1 MNKKYQNVQINPNDR
16 SSFIQAGQIPNPLNG
31 RPAKNSYWDNNLS
44 GNGTFIA
51 YGGTQRWYN
60 AADLII
66 PGSSSGVNSTYD
78 NLDSGFA
85 LIIAPYE
92 PDDVSVGNNG
102 QYGLN
107 VFDFTNSRTINNSGV
122 LIFNGVQDYLKPNN
136 TSTFH
141 NTGTILNIASKE
153 DDDSL
158 FQQSGGTF
166 YNMGNIRGDYTAGDL
181 AQATQN
187 NYNFEWGT
195 FINTGNITL
204 DFYEYVTI
212 GKYKGSPNYF
222 DFQKMEFTHTKG
234 GNFDLSRAQDPKDKK
249 NSQQANISILGNGTF
264 NLNARFTNSIGGEV
278 DTEVDVLTNGGV
290 FNGGKDGQWIQK
302 QGVATIRNAQ
312 GDLNPNIS
320 DNVLG
325 YITGTHNFILEGAPG
340 TPTGIKILND
350 AIIAPGGRA
359 HDDKIGKIT
368 MNGEDSSLTST
379 YRSGFE
385 FDVLGKEAGKFD
397 SIIINDGNLILQ
409 DNGESRGPELTLNI
423 ASGLTLG
430 KGEQIDLFT
439 VDGGKIEGKFLS
451 NSVEGLGD
459 EFQLQQSNDT
469 ISLIAANL

>member
-1 MNKKYQNVQINPNDR
+1 MNQPYQNVQINPNDL

-31 RPAKNSYWDNNLS
+31 RSAKSSYWDNNLS

-51 YGGTQRWYN
+51 YGGGWYN
-60 AADLII
+60 DADLII

-92 PDDVSVGNNG
+92 PDNESLTG
-102 QYGLN
+102 QYGLK
-107 VFDFTNSRTINNSGV
+107 VFHFKNKNSGTINNSGV
-122 LIFNGVQDYLKPNN
+122 LIFNGVQDYLHPEN
-136 TSTFH
+136 TSIFT
-141 NTGTILNIASKE
+141 NSGTILNIASKE

-166 YNMGNIRGDYTAGDL
+166 NNTGNIRGKYTAGDL
-181 AQATQN
+181 AQTTQN

-195 FINTGNITL
+195 FTNTGVIAL

-222 DFQKMEFTHTKG
+222 DFQKMEFNHNG
-234 GNFDLSRAQDPKDKK
+234 IFDLSRATDPKDNK

-264 NLNARFTNSIGGEV
+264 NLNAELTNSMSGEV
-278 DTEVDVLTNGGV
+278 FNNWGV
-290 FNGGKDGQWIQK
+290 FNGGKGVNGGKGGQWIQEE
-302 QGVATIRNAQ
+302 GVATIRNAQ
-312 GDLNPNIS
+312 GYLNPNIS
-320 DNVLG
+320 DEVLG
-325 YITGTHNFILEGAPG
+325 YITGTHEFFVQGSPG
-340 TPTGIKILND
+340 TDTGIKILND
-350 AIIAPGGRA
+350 AIISPGGRA
-359 HDDKIGKIT
+359 ADDKIGKIT
-368 MNGEDSSLTST
+368 MTGEDSSLTSLTST

-385 FDVLGKEAGKFD
+385 FDVLGKEANEFD

-409 DNGESRGPELTLNI
+409 DNGDSGGPELTLNI

-439 VDGGKIEGKFLS
+439 VVGGKIEGSFLS
-451 NSVEGLGD
+451 NSVKGLGD
-459 EFQLQQSNDT
+459 EFQLQQSNDI

>member
-1 MNKKYQNVQINPNDR
+1 MNQPYQNVQINPNDL

-31 RPAKNSYWDNNLS
+31 RSAKSSYWDNNLS
-44 GNGTFIA
+44 GNATFIA
-51 YGGTQRWYN
+51 YGGGWYN
-60 AADLII
+60 DADLII

-92 PDDVSVGNNG
+92 PDNESLTG
-102 QYGLN
+102 QYGLK
-107 VFDFTNSRTINNSGV
+107 VFHFKNKNSGTINNSGV
-122 LIFNGVQDYLKPNN
+122 LIFNGVQDYLHPEN
-136 TSTFH
+136 TSIFT
-141 NTGTILNIASKE
+141 NSGTILNIASKE

-166 YNMGNIRGDYTAGDL
+166 NNTGLIKGDYTAGDL
-181 AQATQN
+181 AQTTQN

-195 FINTGNITL
+195 FTNTGVIAL

-222 DFQKMEFTHTKG
+222 DFQKMEFNHNG
-234 GNFDLSRAQDPKDKK
+234 IFDLSRATDPKDNK

-264 NLNARFTNSIGGEV
+264 NLNAELTNSIGGEV

-290 FNGGKDGQWIQK
+290 FNGGIDGKWTQK

-312 GDLNPNIS
+312 GYLNPNIS
-320 DNVLG
+320 DEVLG
-325 YITGTHNFILEGAPG
+325 YITGTHEFFVQGSPG
-340 TPTGIKILND
+340 TDTGIKILND
-350 AIIAPGGRA
+350 AIISPGGRA
-359 HDDKIGKIT
+359 ADDKIGKIT
-368 MNGEDSSLTST
+368 MTGEDSSLTSLTST

-385 FDVLGKEAGKFD
+385 FDVLGKEANEFD

-409 DNGESRGPELTLNI
+409 DNGDSGGPELTLNI

-439 VDGGKIEGKFLS
+439 VVGGKIEGSFLS
-451 NSVEGLGD
+451 NSVKGLGD
-459 EFQLQQSNDT
+459 EFQLQQSNDI